1 MADERPNP
9 LGNAASHAG
18 TAWSGVAGLIGALVT
33 FGTLTSA
40 QGDAINAAGAALSPT
55 IIALGTVLAGV
66 IPLIGGIV
74 ASFRTAAAARDHVT
88 PVSDPMVAV
97 GGDIALVGFIG
108 NIAGAVKVGIV
119 GHRNFVEKSVLQK
132 YAVTLLK

>member
-9 LGNAASHAG
+9 LGDAASKAG
-18 TAWSGVAGLIGALVT
+18 TAWSGVAGLLGALVT

-40 QGDAINAAGAALSPT
+40 QGDAIGAAGNALSPT

-97 GGDIALVGFIG
+97 GGTLVPLTPD
-108 NIAGAVKVGIV
+108 VGPATVAAPV
-119 GHRNFVEKSVLQK
+119 GSPVDMPESYYSGGTTQ
-132 YAVTLLK
+132 